1 MEKKRG
7 QELDRKG
14 KASQSQNWWENPIE
28 ELDMAQLEQLKAS
41 LQGQGLKHDVAR
53 QAEQIL
59 IQKLNPPQ
67 PIHGHKKHQY

>member
-41 LQGQGLKHDVAR
+41 LQGLKHDVAR

-59 IQKLNPPQ
+59 IQNLNPPQ
-67 PIHGHKKHQY
+67 PIYGHTKHQY

>member
-1 MEKKRG
+1 MGKKRG

-41 LQGQGLKHDVAR
+41 LQGLKHDVAR

-59 IQKLNPPQ
+59 
-67 PIHGHKKHQY
+67 